1 MRGDAVRRFL
11 CNWKVLPCWDGT
23 GEGTPKMTRGTLERY
38 FGGLDGG
45 DLSKKYKALTVH
57 QAVGSS

>member
-23 GEGTPKMTRGTLERY
+23 GEGTPRVTGGTLEPHDALLWGSRWW
-38 FGGLDGG
+38 GLE
-45 DLSKKYKALTVH
+45 
-57 QAVGSS
+57 